1 MPPNPYAVPLHPCPC
16 SAPATSCVTWSQCD
30 DGAEVTSC
38 TVAAGTQPLGG
49 HILYNN
55 DTQLD
60 PAEVAWPFFKR
71 FWK

>member
-1 MPPNPYAVPLHPCPC
+1 MIF
-16 SAPATSCVTWSQCD
+16 
-30 DGAEVTSC
+30 C

-55 DTQLD
+55 DTQLNL
-60 PAEVAWPFFKR
+60 AEVAWPFFKK